1 MDNEEFSSFRQK
13 LEKTQKQMAEL
24 LGTSLKTVQSF
35 EQGWRKVPVH
45 IERQMLFL
53 LNMKKG
59 KASDAR
65 PCWDIQNCSV
75 EARQGCPAWEFNAGN
90 LCWFINGT
98 ICVGKPQNS
107 WSHKMKVCR
116 KCEVFT
122 KNFGTAALRKISK
135 RRDT

>member
-1 MDNEEFSSFRQK
+1 MDNQEFSSFRQK
-13 LEKTQKQMAEL
+13 LEKTQKEMAEL

-45 IERQMLFL
+45 IERQILFL
-53 LNMKKG
+53 LTLNKKTG
-59 KASDAR
+59 DAQ
-65 PCWDIQNCSV
+65 PCWDVRNCSM
-75 EARQGCPAWEFNAGN
+75 ETRRECPAWEFNAGN

-98 ICVGKPQNS
+98 ICLGKPQHS

-122 KNFGTAALRKISK
+122 KNFGTTALRRVSK
-135 RRDT
+135 